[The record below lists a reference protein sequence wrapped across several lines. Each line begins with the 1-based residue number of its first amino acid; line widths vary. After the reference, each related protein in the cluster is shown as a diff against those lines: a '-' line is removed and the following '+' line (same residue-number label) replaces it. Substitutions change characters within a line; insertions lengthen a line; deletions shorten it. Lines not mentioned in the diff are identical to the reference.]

1 MTLSTSTSQKG
12 NNPMNT
18 SNRTETTGKRDVRRE
33 TTARILTVDARIE
46 AMRMKVRDKN
56 PELLKDVD
64 QARLQMLAQRR
75 IANRDRSTLPAL
87 RAAGDEAERIGEA
100 LYALIQAALKQTAS
114 AKTRTPRDGHTE
126 VRTVVY
132 GEGESVQVVMI
143 TYPVYR
149 YDVVVNGTVVHS
161 IKATRAWRT
170 ERKAAI
176 AQAQTIA

>member
-1 MTLSTSTSQKG
+1 
-12 NNPMNT
+12 MNT

-46 AMRMKVRDKN
+46 AIRMQVRDTH
-56 PELLKDVD
+56 PELLQDVD

-75 IANRDRSTLPAL
+75 IAARDRSTLPAL

-100 LYALIQAALKQTAS
+100 LYALIQAAMQPVARVTSRA
-114 AKTRTPRDGHTE
+114 PRGRRTE

-149 YDVVVNGTVVHS
+149 YDVVVNGTVIHS